1 MRNERSGGAVT
12 SLSPY
17 PMLGL
22 REVPTAVVVP
32 SVVPIT
38 DEPFDAVVI
47 AVAGDPAPVAFPL
60 VGRLAVAGGSF
71 RISRVSIVI
80 QNGAATVFG
89 L

>member
-1 MRNERSGGAVT
+1 
-12 SLSPY
+12 
-17 PMLGL
+17 MLGL

-47 AVAGDPAPVAFPL
+47 AVVGEPDAVAFPL
-60 VGRLAVAGGSF
+60 VERLAVAGGSL

-80 QNGAATVFG
+80 QKGAATVLG